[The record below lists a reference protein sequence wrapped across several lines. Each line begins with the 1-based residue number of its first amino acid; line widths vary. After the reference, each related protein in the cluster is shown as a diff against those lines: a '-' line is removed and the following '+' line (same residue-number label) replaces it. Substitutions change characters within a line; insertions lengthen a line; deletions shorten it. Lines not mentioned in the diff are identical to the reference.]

1 MTMRTN
7 GKSLLNRHYHHHY
20 LVIISIMFGI
30 MFINLTTT
38 TKHNQT
44 AFNIKQLLRI
54 VQLTID
60 RIIIL
65 SLKCV
70 FFLAK
75 RNMKQVNGQIKIYA
89 KNIFIT

>member
-1 MTMRTN
+1 MRTN
-7 GKSLLNRHYHHHY
+7 GKSLHNRHYNHHY

-38 TKHNQT
+38 AKHNKT

-65 SLKCV
+65 SLKCI
-70 FFLAK
+70 FF
-75 RNMKQVNGQIKIYA
+75 GQK
-89 KNIFIT
+89 KH

>member
-38 TKHNQT
+38 IKHNQT

-70 FFLAK
+70 FFWPKETLNK
-75 RNMKQVNGQIKIYA
+75 
-89 KNIFIT
+89 